1 MEIPCVGA
9 IIRDGAGRVL
19 LVRRGHPPSLG
30 LWSIPGGRVEA
41 GEATHDAVRREV
53 REETGLEV
61 AVGEVAGTVTL
72 PVPPGPD
79 VYAVTDFFAT
89 VTPGTPKVPVAGDD
103 ALEARWV
110 TQEELLAL
118 ELTPQLADTLAS
130 WRTWS

>member
-1 MEIPCVGA
+1 VPC
-9 IIRDGAGRVL
+9 AGGLAYDDEGRL
-19 LVRRGHPPSLG
+19 LVVQRANDPGRG

-89 VTPGTPKVPVAGDD
+89 VTPGTPRVPVAGDD